1 MQKIEHIDDIN
12 DIMTKFLD
20 NLVNMAKIHTEYKEK
35 LGDCHEY
42 TKLAKSLVTICN
54 QYQSMYVY
62 MKNQEEFACILVEL
76 SNKAIIAL
84 EFKPYELLEGSIIKR
99 KKQLKE
105 MKDKREVAIKELS
118 KMIDSVNEMID
129 NNLEEK

>member
-35 LGDCHEY
+35 LGDYHEY
-42 TKLAKSLVTICN
+42 TKLAKLLVTICN

>member
-1 MQKIEHIDDIN
+1 MQKLEYIDDIN

-20 NLVNMAKIHTEYKEK
+20 NLVSIAKIHTEYKDR
-35 LGDCHEY
+35 LGQDHEY
-42 TKLAKSLVTICN
+42 TKLANSLVSICN

-62 MKNQEEFACILVEL
+62 MKNQEEYANTLVDL
-76 SNKAIIAL
+76 SSVALKAL
-84 EFKPYELLEGSIIKR
+84 EFKPYELLEGNMLKR

-105 MKDKREVAIKELS
+105 MKDKREEAIKELS
-118 KMIDSVNEMID
+118 LAIDLVNKMID